1 MLSIEML
8 IQPNEKLQQWKV
20 RQQKQSARG
29 DEEGKEKKYIGG
41 LNLENQSCL
50 GGRLTVAPLVQ

>member
-20 RQQKQSARG
+20 RQQKHSARR
-29 DEEGKEKKYIGG
+29 DEEGKEKYISG

>member
-1 MLSIEML
+1 MKNYSSEKSDNKNN
-8 IQPNEKLQQWKV
+8 QPEET
-20 RQQKQSARG
+20 RRG
-29 DEEGKEKKYIGG
+29 KKKYIGG